1 MSDESKKGLRCS
13 FCGKHESQ
21 VHRMIQGPGVR
32 ICDECV
38 QLCMSILNDG
48 FEDTSSS
55 ALEDLPDQ
63 LPTPREIK
71 DVLDQYVIGQDE
83 AKVALSVAVYNH
95 YKRIYF
101 GGDEDVEL
109 QKSNILLLGP
119 TGSGKTLF
127 AQTLAR
133 ILKVP
138 FAIADATTL
147 TEAGYVGDDVEN
159 ILLRLLQAADFDV
172 ERAEHGII
180 YVDEIDKIAR
190 KSENTSITRDVS
202 GEGVQQ
208 ALLKIVEGTVAN
220 VPPQGGRKHP
230 HQEFIQVNTKNIL
243 FICGGAFDGLEKI
256 IERRLDQK
264 SIGFGANV
272 QGKKDKDIS
281 KILHEVQPRP
291 AEIRHHPGVG
301 GPPAGDRVFECVEAG
316 GSGPHPDGAQERPGE
331 AVQEADGVRRGGAGV
346 PAGGPGGHRRQGHR
360 AEHRRPGPAGR
371 HGGYPDSHDVRHPF
385 RPHCGESS
393 HHKGLC
399 GGQERSRADPR
410 PQEDQLF
417 CEIEHRQGRGQAGFR
432 LLDPRVGVLMKRGRD
447 AAAPL
452 SPVLPSPQKGTS
464 TWN

>member
-1 MSDESKKGLRCS
+1 MAEDKKNLRCS
-13 FCGKHESQ
+13 FCGKPEGQ
-21 VHRMIQGPGVR
+21 VHRMIQGPGGVR

-38 QLCMSILNDG
+38 QLCMSILDDG
-48 FEDTSSS
+48 YTPGMGEDVQTM
-55 ALEDLPDQ
+55 DQ
-63 LPTPREIK
+63 LPTPREIRE
-71 DVLDQYVIGQDE
+71 VLDQYVIGQED

-95 YKRIYF
+95 YKRIFF
-101 GGDEDVEL
+101 GGGEDVEL
-109 QKSNILLLGP
+109 QKSNILMIGP

-133 ILKVP
+133 VLKVP

-172 ERAEHGII
+172 ELAERGII

-281 KILHEVQPRP
+281 KILHEVQPHDLLKFGIIPELVGRLPVIASLNALKREDLVRILTEPKNALVKQYKKLMEYDEVELEFQPEALEAIADKAIERNIGARGLRAVMEGILTPMMYDIPSDPAVVKAVITKDCVEGRSGPELTHDPKKINYSVKLNTGKGEGRP
-291 AEIRHHPGVG
+291 ASGSST
-301 GPPAGDRVFECVEAG
+301 PASA
-316 GSGPHPDGAQERPGE
+316 S
-331 AVQEADGVRRGGAGV
+331 
-346 PAGGPGGHRRQGHR
+346 
-360 AEHRRPGPAGR
+360 
-371 HGGYPDSHDVRHPF
+371 
-385 RPHCGESS
+385 
-393 HHKGLC
+393 
-399 GGQERSRADPR
+399 
-410 PQEDQLF
+410 
-417 CEIEHRQGRGQAGFR
+417 
-432 LLDPRVGVLMKRGRD
+432 
-447 AAAPL
+447 
-452 SPVLPSPQKGTS
+452 
-464 TWN
+464 

>member
-1 MSDESKKGLRCS
+1 MADDKKSLRCS

-38 QLCMSILNDG
+38 ELCMSILDDG
-48 FEDTSSS
+48 YVSGPEAGFNS
-55 ALEDLPDQ
+55 PDE
-63 LPTPREIK
+63 LPTPKEIRE
-71 DVLDQYVIGQDE
+71 VLDQYVIGQE
-83 AKVALSVAVYNH
+83 NAKVALAVSVYNH

-109 QKSNILLLGP
+109 QKSNILMIGP

-133 ILKVP
+133 VLKVP

-172 ERAEHGII
+172 ELAEHGII

-208 ALLKIVEGTVAN
+208 ALLKLLEGTVAN

-230 HQEFIQVNTKNIL
+230 HQEFIQVNTKDIL

-256 IERRLDQK
+256 IEKRTDRK
-264 SIGFGANV
+264 GIGFDAV
-272 QGKKDKDIS
+272 VES
-281 KILHEVQPRP
+281 KAERRTGELLQEVQPHDLLKFSIIPELVGRLP
-291 AEIRHHPGVG
+291 VITALNGLSREDLVRILTEPKNALVKQYKKLLEYDDVELTFEPG
-301 GPPAGDRVFECVEAG
+301 AL
-316 GSGPHPDGAQERPGE
+316 E
-331 AVQEADGVRRGGAGV
+331 AVADRAIERNIGARGLRAVMEGLLTRIMYDIPSDPTIEKVTITEDCVKNGAEPIVVRNPDKATRRARIKTGKADKDAT
-346 PAGGPGGHRRQGHR
+346 PA
-360 AEHRRPGPAGR
+360 
-371 HGGYPDSHDVRHPF
+371 S
-385 RPHCGESS
+385 
-393 HHKGLC
+393 
-399 GGQERSRADPR
+399 
-410 PQEDQLF
+410 
-417 CEIEHRQGRGQAGFR
+417 
-432 LLDPRVGVLMKRGRD
+432 
-447 AAAPL
+447 
-452 SPVLPSPQKGTS
+452 
-464 TWN
+464 